1 MAEGTG
7 PRLRRDAGVI
17 GLLFASL
24 GGIIGSGWLLGPLK
38 AATDAGP
45 AAIIA
50 WIIGGIAVLLLAFT
64 YAELTTAFPRAGAV
78 IAFPKLSH
86 GSLMATMMSFV
97 VFLGYVSVAPA
108 EASAVITYA
117 NNYIPG
123 LVDKAGV
130 LTGWGYFASVVL
142 LAIFA
147 FINLLAIR
155 LVLTINS
162 ALTWWKLA
170 IPILTILI
178 FLIVGFHSSNF
189 TSHQFA
195 PAGTSGVLSAV
206 ATSGIIFSYLGFRQA
221 VELAGESANPKRNL
235 PIAIVGSVMIGLVI
249 YLGLQIA
256 FIGAV
261 PPGSLAN
268 GWAKLTFKGAFGPFA
283 GLANLIGMGWLAVL
297 LYIDAFISPS
307 GTGIIYFT
315 TTSRVLY
322 ATGNEGLIGGRT
334 FARLSVAGVPL
345 VGVLVTFVVGL
356 LFLVPFP
363 SWQLIIGFISSATVL
378 SYGTGPVVLM
388 TLRKTMPV
396 DQYHRPY
403 LLAGGPLIATLAFI
417 ISNFIIFWSGATT
430 DNFLFGLILGF
441 FILYVA
447 YEATMGGGLAVMN
460 WRGAWWLAPYFFG
473 MWLITYLGPKTL
485 TGGTGFFSDLWGS
498 VVLVIFS
505 LVILWIATNSGITD
519 PEEARAAI
527 LAGEPEL
534 LGAD

>member
-1 MAEGTG
+1 MEEG
-7 PRLRRDAGVI
+7 PKLRRDAGII

-117 NNYIPG
+117 TNYIPD

-130 LTGWGYFASVVL
+130 LTGWGYLAAIVL
-142 LAIFA
+142 LLIFA
-147 FINLLAIR
+147 FVNLQAIR
-155 LVLTINS
+155 MVLTINS

-170 IPILTILI
+170 IPILTII
-178 FLIVGFHSSNF
+178 VFLIVGFHGSNF
-189 TSHQFA
+189 TSHSFA
-195 PAGTSGVLSAV
+195 PHGVAGVLSAV

-235 PIAIVGSVMIGLVI
+235 PIAIVGSVAIGLVV

-256 FIGAV
+256 FVGAV
-261 PPGSLAN
+261 PPSSLAT
-268 GWAKLTFKGAFGPFA
+268 GWDHLTFKGSFGPFA
-283 GLANLIGMGWLAVL
+283 GLANLIGMSWLAIL

-315 TTSRVLY
+315 TTSRILY
-322 ATGNEGLIGGRT
+322 ASGKEGLIGGNT

-345 VGVLVTFVVGL
+345 VGVLVTFIVGL
-356 LFLVPFP
+356 LFLLPFP
-363 SWQLIIGFISSATVL
+363 SWQQIIGFISSATVL

-396 DQYHRPY
+396 HQYKRPY
-403 LLAGGPLIATLAFI
+403 LLAAGPLVASLAFI
-417 ISNFIIFWSGATT
+417 IANFIIFWSGAHT
-430 DNFLFGLILGF
+430 DNFLFGLLGGF
-441 FILYVA
+441 AILYLG
-447 YEATMGGGLAVMN
+447 YELVTQGGLSHLH

-473 MWLITYLGPKTL
+473 MWLITYLGPVDL
-485 TGGTGFFSDLWGS
+485 TGGTGFFSDIWGS

-505 LVILWIATNSGITD
+505 LVILWIATNSGILD
-519 PEEARAAI
+519 PEEAKATI
-527 LAGEPEL
+527 LAGEPEML
-534 LGAD
+534 AAD